1 VCDFG
6 IAKVASERD
15 GEGSA
20 ITMAGMVCGTPE
32 YMSPEQARGDALD
45 GRSDLYAMAVI
56 LYQMVT
62 GDVPFR
68 AESALGVI
76 TKHLTEEPTPPSKRR
91 TSGVPEAVEAVILRG
106 LKKDREERFATAS
119 EMRAALFDAVGMK
132 RSSSSSQQ
140 QRATGSVPAD
150 AWAQTGVATPVSNPA
165 QAATTPAASSH
176 PSVHGELAAQPGGGR
191 NTGVLVATLAIVA
204 ALAGGAWVMFG
215 KKGDPAVVLPPP
227 QAQAPKVE
235 APEAPPPTPPAP
247 KEPAAQ
253 PVAAPIPPAPEPT
266 PPTVLAAAAPAHS
279 HKKHESH
286 AASSPAAARPVAAA
300 PVAAAAPPPEV
311 SKPAAP
317 KGAFAEGEALFK
329 SGDVEGALA
338 KYQDA
343 ARANP
348 SDAKA
353 QKMIGKCYNRLGQHD
368 RAVPYL
374 KRYLELNPDASD
386 KAFIQAQ
393 IDQK

>member
-1 VCDFG
+1 
-6 IAKVASERD
+6 
-15 GEGSA
+15 
-20 ITMAGMVCGTPE
+20 
-32 YMSPEQARGDALD
+32 
-45 GRSDLYAMAVI
+45 
-56 LYQMVT
+56 MVT

-91 TSGVPEAVEAVILRG
+91 ASGVPEAVEAVILRG
-106 LKKDREERFATAS
+106 LKKNKEERYATAS
-119 EMRAALFDAVGMK
+119 EMRAALFEAVGMK
-132 RSSSSSQQ
+132 RSSSQQQ

-150 AWAQTGVATPVSNPA
+150 AWAATGVSTPASTPA
-165 QAATTPAASSH
+165 QAATRPAASSH

-191 NTGVLVATLAIVA
+191 NTGLLVASLAIAA

-215 KKGDPAVVLPPP
+215 KKGDAAAVLPPP
-227 QAQAPKVE
+227 AVAAPKLE
-235 APEAPPPTPPAP
+235 TPKLEAPPPTPPAP
-247 KEPAAQ
+247 KEPAVQ
-253 PVAAPIPPAPEPT
+253 PVAAPIPPAPEPA
-266 PPTVLAAAAPAHS
+266 PPTVLAAAAPAHT

-286 AASSPAAARPVAAA
+286 AAAPGAPRPVAAA
-300 PVAAAAPPPEV
+300 PAVAAPPPPPEAA
-311 SKPAAP
+311 KPAAP
-317 KGAFAEGEALFK
+317 KGAFAEGEALLK
-329 SGDVEGALA
+329 TGDVDGALA
-338 KYQDA
+338 KFQDA

-374 KRYLELNPDASD
+374 KRYLELAPDAAD